1 MSLSKKSGNFFGTS
15 FKVENPG
22 LGRNM
27 FLVSRPAFESLN
39 LGEASNYYQRPAAG
53 ATGTA
58 G

>member
-1 MSLSKKSGNFFGTS
+1 MSLSKKSSSSFGTCS
-15 FKVENPG
+15 KVENPG

-27 FLVSRPAFESLN
+27 FLVSRPAFGSLN
-39 LGEASNYYQRPAAG
+39 LGEASNYQRPAAG

>member
-1 MSLSKKSGNFFGTS
+1 MALRSKT
-15 FKVENPG
+15 PG

-27 FLVSRPAFESLN
+27 FLVSRPAFGSLN
-39 LGEASNYYQRPAAG
+39 LGEASNYQRPAAG

>member
-1 MSLSKKSGNFFGTS
+1 MSLSKKSSNFFGTC

-27 FLVSRPAFESLN
+27 FLASRPAFGSLN
-39 LGEASNYYQRPAAG
+39 LGEASNYQRPAAG